1 MASLFAIPAIW
12 PINEFFA
19 FHQDARCDRHDRRGH
34 CPENLEKQI
43 CGQSLLGDFGGIAFA
58 A

>member
-1 MASLFAIPAIW
+1 MASL
-12 PINEFFA
+12 FA

-43 CGQSLLGDFGGIAFA
+43 CGQSVLGDFGGIACMAFA
-58 A
+58 EQLAHIRP